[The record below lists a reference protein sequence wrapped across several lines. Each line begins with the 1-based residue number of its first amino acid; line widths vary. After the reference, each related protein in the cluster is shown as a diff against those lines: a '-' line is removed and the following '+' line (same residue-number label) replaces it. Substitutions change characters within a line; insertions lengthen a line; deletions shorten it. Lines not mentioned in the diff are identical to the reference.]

1 MKDIILGS
9 AAALAVA
16 LMAAGGYAV
25 AQMNGPGSDAEWTVS
40 TNAVV
45 GVPYGATDS
54 DTRQGL
60 RPHLQAGQATDW
72 AEAPHLEAC
81 GFSQELLIA
90 WDQFE
95 ATFARN
101 SSSESGILVAA
112 SSFRSDIAAPS
123 GVTVGQTIDEVQ
135 QLGGFLA
142 YVDGPITGEGTETA
156 AIAPIGVD
164 IVQLAQFEDGVVD
177 AIFTG
182 IPCIFGVEP
191 PTIPNITT
199 TTSTTSTSTTITTTR
214 PTTTTTRAPTT
225 TRRTTT
231 TTRPVFPEWEVG
243 WCVAE
248 LAGLVEPVDCASP
261 RADYRI
267 FAVVNTQSRCPQAT
281 EYYVDLDDG
290 TVACFG

>member
-1 MKDIILGS
+1 MKGIILGS
-9 AAALAVA
+9 TAALVVV

-25 AQMNGPGSDAEWTVS
+25 AQMNGPSSDAEWIVS
-40 TNAVV
+40 TNGVV
-45 GVPYGATDS
+45 GVPYGATDN

-60 RPHLQAGQATDW
+60 RPHLRAGRATDW

-81 GFSQELLIA
+81 GFSQEQLIA

-112 SSFRSDIAAPS
+112 TSFRSDIAAPS

-142 YVDGPITGEGTETA
+142 YVDGPITGEGIELA

-164 IVQLAQFEDGVVD
+164 IVQLAQFDDGVVE
-177 AIFTG
+177 AIVTG

-199 TTSTTSTSTTITTTR
+199 TTSTTSTSTTTTTR
-214 PTTTTTRAPTT
+214 PTTTTTRATTT

-231 TTRPVFPEWEVG
+231 TTTQPASPKWEVG

-248 LAGLVEPVDCASP
+248 FGQFVEPVDCLSP
-261 RADYRI
+261 QADYRI
-267 FAVVNTQSRCPQAT
+267 LAVVATASRCPQTAQYYT
-281 EYYVDLDDG
+281 ELDDG
-290 TVACFG
+290 SVVCFG